1 MKSIKQT
8 YVVAAPVAE
17 VWRALTEPDLIKA
30 WSGAEAKFEPTV
42 GVEYSLWDGSITGV
56 ILEVEPHK
64 MLVQSWKP
72 DDWNIDD
79 SVVTFTLTPDGKA
92 TRIDLLHENVE
103 EFDYA
108 GTTEG
113 WDQYYLGA
121 IKRMFEA
128 KPRSTKP
135 ATLRLRSG
143 QTKAA
148 KKKKAKGK
156 IAKKKIVAKNKS
168 LKPKKSTAKK
178 R

>member
-1 MKSIKQT
+1 MKQIKQT
-8 YVVAAPVAE
+8 YMVAAPVAA
-17 VWRALTEPDLIKA
+17 VWRALTEPELIEE
-30 WSGAEAKFEPTV
+30 WSGADAEFEPTV
-42 GVEYSLWDGSITGV
+42 GTPYALWDGSITGV
-56 ILEVEPHK
+56 ILQVEPHK
-64 MLVQSWKP
+64 TLVQSWKP
-72 DDWNIDD
+72 DNWTIED
-79 SVVTFTLTPDGKA
+79 SVVTFTLSPDGKV
-92 TRIDLLHENVE
+92 TRVDLLHENVE

-108 GTTEG
+108 GTSEG

-128 KPRSTKP
+128 RP
-135 ATLRLRSG
+135 AKKVT
-143 QTKAA
+143 AA